1 MHLVV
6 YRSAINYN
14 QSIMTFPACRFV
26 IYLISL
32 VQCAFV
38 VNGTN
43 VKWVGNQDPN
53 APEASRV
60 PRSQKY
66 WDEHKIE
73 RPDYAKTDAE
83 VFQERILS
91 DDTLDF
97 KKLLLMLILF
107 VGLWIY
113 LIQKYSPAG
122 GAGGGLFRF
131 LGKNNNSSSRG
142 GGGQK
147 LGRSISSS
155 SSSNAGSKTFE
166 FGVSSAT
173 NNGNSLDDAARMARL
188 SRFDSTKND

>member
-1 MHLVV
+1 
-6 YRSAINYN
+6 
-14 QSIMTFPACRFV
+14 
-26 IYLISL
+26 
-32 VQCAFV
+32 
-38 VNGTN
+38 

-122 GAGGGLFRF
+122 GAGGGLFRL
-131 LGKNNNSSSRG
+131 LGNSSSSSSSSSSRG
-142 GGGQK
+142 SGGQK
-147 LGRSISSS
+147 LGRYISSS
-155 SSSNAGSKTFE
+155 SSSNAGSKTFG